1 MNQSPTVV
9 VNLRLTHRERAW
21 LGQVAENSN
30 QDLSSTIR
38 AALALLP
45 QNQEWLPPPPPT
57 LTLKQRRR
65 AASVSA
71 MR

>member
-1 MNQSPTVV
+1 MNHPPTAVISV
-9 VNLRLTHRERAW
+9 RLTPIERDW
-21 LGQVAENSN
+21 LASVAESSN
-30 QDLSSTIR
+30 QDVSATIR

-71 MR
+71 LR